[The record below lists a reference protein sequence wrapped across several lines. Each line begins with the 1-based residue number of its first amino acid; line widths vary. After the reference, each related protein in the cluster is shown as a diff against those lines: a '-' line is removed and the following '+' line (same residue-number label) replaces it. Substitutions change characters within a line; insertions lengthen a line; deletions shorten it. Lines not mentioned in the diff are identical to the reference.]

1 MKIAIISIGDELLS
15 GFTLNSNFA
24 WMGQELLKSGIIV
37 SKQITVGDNLEQIRL
52 VLDKCVST
60 VDVILMTGGLGPTHD
75 DITSTVLY
83 QYFKD
88 KPELV
93 FFLLRIIVVYILLVI
108 TKINLPFQ
116 EFVSSFI
123 ALITEKNKS
132 ASNSLSHI

>member
-88 KPELV
+88 K
-93 FFLLRIIVVYILLVI
+93 Y
-108 TKINLPFQ
+108 
-116 EFVSSFI
+116 
-123 ALITEKNKS
+123 
-132 ASNSLSHI
+132 